1 MQSDETQNSDT
12 YYALNR
18 EARKQY
24 QRDYY
29 RRNKKVLARKR
40 ELQPVLDPERAE
52 QIRDYQR
59 AYYLSHRQELLAKR
73 RERERRKRA
82 GRNPVSGILNPESG
96 ILNPESGILNPE
108 NATEQP
114 ETSAEHP
121 SG

>member
-1 MQSDETQNSDT
+1 MQSDETQKSDS

-59 AYYLSHRQELLAKR
+59 AYYLTHRQELLAKR

-82 GRNPVSGILNPESG
+82 GRNPVSGILQPESG
-96 ILNPESGILNPE
+96 IL
-108 NATEQP
+108 QP
-114 ETSAEHP
+114 ERLN
-121 SG
+121 

>member
-59 AYYLSHRQELLAKR
+59 AYYLLHRQELLAKR

-82 GRNPVSGILNPESG
+82 GRNPVSGILNPESD
-96 ILNPESGILNPE
+96 IRQSENTAEQPESG
-108 NATEQP
+108 T
-114 ETSAEHP
+114 EHP